1 MNARSYS
8 KDYHTSMSDQIQI
21 FYNCKILSSS
31 TLICPVHAQK
41 LVSFYVLV
49 AIVLSISSCNRKSEE
64 ITPKA
69 NLKQALGGNNS
80 QLEPNKS
87 IVPPARRAL
96 ASSPVKRKALDEAAL
111 RWEELETTPNG
122 ESLLAR
128 QQLLAKETIASLGA
142 GEELIQFLD
151 FLTEKGAGDLRQSLI
166 DSGFDGIFKG
176 PEARNARDW
185 LLTLEDKK
193 LREVL
198 CRKAGEQFQ
207 GPGFKDFFTE
217 MGKIDHNSQAALLTG
232 YCVSLAKSDPEGAVR
247 LYKEMGYPQKIDNT
261 GMADV
266 MASFPP
272 NTNFLKF
279 ATETKEDSM
288 TLAKRSRSALLQNW
302 AGVKPEEAAQY
313 VLANSATSVN
323 PDQMGVVIGT
333 WAKQSPDA
341 AVGWLNKAPVGKVR
355 DEGMAALAKH
365 STASAPAMALDYAG
379 QISDFDKRVATATQV
394 FKEWEKTD
402 RPAATAAWLKLF
414 PDPGQ

>member
-1 MNARSYS
+1 MLKASCSGKVILGCSISAQGFRVICIYFVI
-8 KDYHTSMSDQIQI
+8 SM
-21 FYNCKILSSS
+21 L
-31 TLICPVHAQK
+31 
-41 LVSFYVLV
+41 
-49 AIVLSISSCNRKSEE
+49 ISSCRKKAEDLTQRSGPKQIVGGSNLLLEQNRD
-64 ITPKA
+64 IAPH
-69 NLKQALGGNNS
+69 L
-80 QLEPNKS
+80 
-87 IVPPARRAL
+87 RRKL
-96 ASSPVKRKALDEAAL
+96 PSSPVKQKALDDAASQ
-111 RWEELETTPNG
+111 WEELANKANG
-122 ESLLAR
+122 ESLLAK